1 MAHRISALDTD
12 NGNVYWSSVGWI
24 VDVATVVGVTID
36 VEGASVD
43 AAGNGSTAD
52 ASEVDVAAEVE
63 ATGMETSLKCRTLRL
78 LCAFACSMT
87 HCW

>member
-24 VDVATVVGVTID
+24 VDVATVTID

-52 ASEVDVAAEVE
+52 ASEVDAAAEVE
-63 ATGMETSLKCRTLRL
+63 ATGMETSLKCKTLRL
-78 LCAFACSMT
+78 LCTFACSMT
-87 HCW
+87 LCW